1 MFICKLNL
9 VYKHA
14 CKLNSILIVSL
25 FPENFEQR
33 IKNLFFLCSFFRE
46 AQVAMNREREAAK
59 ELHIQV
65 QKQKQ

>member
-1 MFICKLNL
+1 MP
-9 VYKHA
+9 VR
-14 CKLNSILIVSL
+14 NSLLIVSV
-25 FPENFEQR
+25 FPVNFEQGN
-33 IKNLFFLCSFFRE
+33 KNLLFLYSFYRE